1 MAPDSLLKTSPS
13 CLLCVC
19 VRVSVSGSS
28 QQIFKHTYTV
38 KTHRNTYLC
47 LLTSES
53 EVFFLTK
60 QTKKQEKETSC
71 HSEKT
76 KTLIAWTFNESPLCL
91 LL

>member
-19 VRVSVSGSS
+19 VSVSGSS

-53 EVFFLTK
+53 EVFLTK
-60 QTKKQEKETSC
+60 HTKKQEKNKFRLREDKNTHC
-71 HSEKT
+71 VD
-76 KTLIAWTFNESPLCL
+76 FNESPLCL